1 MAFTV
6 DTTTDIGKV
15 RLLLSDLDQTKPI
28 YPEDAQIQAFLD
40 MEQGS
45 VRLAAALALEAIAA
59 NRVLTLQVIQ
69 LLDLKLD
76 GASVAKAFLQAAK
89 QWRDAANDDWAGL
102 DFAQTVDNSD
112 FAWREHYLKLV
123 VSQYAGSSGAI

>member
-28 YPEDAQIQAFLD
+28 YPDDAQIQAFLD